1 MLGLVDWSL
10 QTDWRLIVRKL
21 TNHQESVLGAMCCYL
36 EKLFAVENRELVIAN
51 EDNFNYW
58 LKRIDIVK
66 WSEFIDI
73 IKEFGLDN
81 GD

>member
-1 MLGLVDWSL
+1 M
-10 QTDWRLIVRKL
+10 RKL
-21 TNHQESVLGAMCCYL
+21 TNHQESVIRAMSWYL
-36 EKLFAVENRELVIAN
+36 EKLFAVENGELVIAN

-58 LKRIDIVK
+58 LKRIDIEK

>member
-1 MLGLVDWSL
+1 M
-10 QTDWRLIVRKL
+10 RKL
-21 TNHQESVLGAMCCYL
+21 TNHQESVFRAMGWYL
-36 EKLFAVENRELVIAN
+36 EKLFAVENGELVIAN

-58 LKRIDIVK
+58 LKRVNIEK

-73 IKEFGLDN
+73 LKEFGLVN